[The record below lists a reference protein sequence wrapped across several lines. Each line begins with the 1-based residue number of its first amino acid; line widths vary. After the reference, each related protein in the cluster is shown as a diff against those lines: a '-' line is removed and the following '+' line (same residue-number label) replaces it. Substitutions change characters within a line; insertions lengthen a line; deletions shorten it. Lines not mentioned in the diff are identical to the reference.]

1 MQKEKLTL
9 ENIKKDL
16 HRSTGE
22 KGSNDVERYIYGLL
36 MSVLLSAVA
45 CFGLK
50 MVWFGA
56 IALLLAAYFVVKL
69 CLIQRKKDA
78 ADKQVEDADDRLD
91 IAISVEKL
99 SHLSTETERT
109 YVAGRTH
116 YSEVWWLNFMSGVSW
131 RIPEGNMLY
140 SWSKEYYLSPV
151 GMKNSAGPGN
161 EYYFVTLQRNAE
173 VSFVY
178 PCDFFELDESLKK
191 REE

>member
-16 HRSTGE
+16 HRSTGV
-22 KGSNDVERYIYGLL
+22 KGSKDVDRYISGMLSTALL
-36 MSVLLSAVA
+36 SVLFYFA
-45 CFGLK
+45 LK
-50 MVWFGA
+50 MVWFGT
-56 IALLLAAYFVVKL
+56 IALLFAAYFVVRL
-69 CLIQRKKDA
+69 CLIQRKKDT
-78 ADKQVEDADDRLD
+78 ADKQVDDTDDRLD

-99 SHLSTETERT
+99 SHFSTETERT

-116 YSEVWWLNFMSGVSW
+116 YSEVWWLHFMSGVSW
-131 RIPEGNMLY
+131 RIPNSPLY
-140 SWSKEYYLSPV
+140 TWSKEYYLSPA
-151 GMKNSAGPGN
+151 GMKNIAVPGN
-161 EYYFVTLQRNAE
+161 EYYFVTLRRNAG

>member
-1 MQKEKLTL
+1 
-9 ENIKKDL
+9 
-16 HRSTGE
+16 
-22 KGSNDVERYIYGLL
+22 

-45 CFGLK
+45 FFGLK

-56 IALLLAAYFVVKL
+56 IALLIAAYLVVRL
-69 CLIQRKKDA
+69 CLIQRKKGS

-99 SHLSTETERT
+99 SHLSTETETT

-116 YSEVWWLNFMSGVSW
+116 YSEVWWLNFVSGVSW
-131 RIPEGNMLY
+131 RIPKGNMLY

-151 GMKNSAGPGN
+151 GMKNIAVPGN
-161 EYYFVTLQRNAE
+161 EYYYVTLRRNAE